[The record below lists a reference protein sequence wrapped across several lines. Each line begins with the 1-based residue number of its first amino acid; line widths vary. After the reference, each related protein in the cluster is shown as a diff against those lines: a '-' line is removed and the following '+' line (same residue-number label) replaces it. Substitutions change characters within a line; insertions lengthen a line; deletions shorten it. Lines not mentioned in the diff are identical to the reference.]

1 VVTSPG
7 ATAPP
12 LPAHVVTAELRR
24 LAAPLAA
31 RGRGRDAR
39 SADHGET
46 KYHGVFPHK
55 SGFRA
60 QIKWLGKQLKI
71 ATRPTALEA
80 AAELARWYERKLGP
94 NWGEWVTAGR
104 LLPELYPPWQVRW
117 SASRRGWVAC
127 AWVAGERKEVT
138 RLRRVW
144 VEVKGRGKGGE
155 TVRRLKWEET
165 PELAVF
171 ASEAR
176 AVERLF
182 VWLVRLYGAGA
193 TLVLWRRPKFP
204 DGGG

>member
-1 VVTSPG
+1 MV
-7 ATAPP
+7 APP
-12 LPAHVVTAELRR
+12 EVQSQSQVSELRR
-24 LAAPLAA
+24 LAAPLVA

-39 SADHGET
+39 SLDAGEV

-94 NWGEWVTAGR
+94 SWGQWITETGK
-104 LLPELYPPWQVRW
+104 LYPDRDPPWQVRW
-117 SASRRGWVAC
+117 SGSRRGYVAC

-138 RLRRVW
+138 KLRRVW
-144 VEVKGRGKGGE
+144 VEAKARKGCGGGE
-155 TVRRLKWEET
+155 PARRLAWRET
-165 PELAVF
+165 DRLAVF
-171 ASEAR
+171 RSEAR
-176 AVERLF
+176 AVESLF

-204 DGGG
+204 ERGGR